1 MQLLVKMVASAA
13 FAALLATAAAVNAQG
28 PPPLRV
34 CADPNYMPY
43 SDKSGNGFENKIA
56 QVVGHAMGRPVVY
69 VWGSTRGDAGFEE
82 VVHQHLDAGRCD
94 LLVNVPYGANGFKTT
109 RPYYIA
115 SYVFVFK
122 KRAGYDITSL
132 DSPALRHVKIGYEA
146 DTPAEMGLKLRAL
159 TIGAKPFLAA
169 DDENASPSD
178 LIDAV
183 ESGKVDVGIT
193 WDPAVGYY
201 LQKHPDLTT
210 VTLPNS
216 RSQGS
221 PEQYS
226 FPMSMGVRDN
236 DGALASELDRALAS
250 QKAQIATVLHSYN
263 ITFFQPGT
271 EQ

>member
-1 MQLLVKMVASAA
+1 MRFKGYIVAGAA
-13 FAALLATAAAVNAQG
+13 FAALLATAAVNAQG
-28 PPPLRV
+28 PQPLRV

-56 QVVGHAMGRPVVY
+56 QVVGHALGRPVEY
-69 VWGSTRGDAGFEE
+69 VWGSVRGDTGFEE
-82 VVHQHLDAGRCD
+82 VVHQDLNGGKCD
-94 LLVNVPYGANGFKTT
+94 VLVNVPYGSPGFKTT
-109 RPYYIA
+109 RPYYIS

-122 KRAGYDITSL
+122 RSAGYDITSL
-132 DSPALRHVKIGYEA
+132 DSPALHHLKIGYEA

-169 DDENASPSD
+169 DDENASPAD
-178 LIDAV
+178 LINAV
-183 ESGKVDVGIT
+183 ESGKVNVGLT

-201 LQKHPDLTT
+201 LHRYPDLTT
-210 VTLPNS
+210 VTVPNS

-226 FPMSMGVRDN
+226 FPMAMGVRDN
-236 DGALASELDRALAS
+236 DGALATQLDRALAS
-250 QKAQIATVLHSYN
+250 QKAQIAGVLHSYN
-263 ITFFQPGT
+263 ISFFQPGT